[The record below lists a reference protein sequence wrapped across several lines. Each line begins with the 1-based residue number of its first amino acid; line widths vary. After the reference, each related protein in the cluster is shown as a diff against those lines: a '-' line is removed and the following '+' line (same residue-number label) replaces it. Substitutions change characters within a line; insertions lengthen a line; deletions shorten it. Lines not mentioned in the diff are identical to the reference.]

1 MVSFTIPIFP
11 FSGAEIR
18 LPCSQSTLKTPTG
31 CRIYWGWPMMVN
43 YQNKNCSVQHCW
55 KLNQLVILMICNQL
69 IKLINQKSI
78 FPVTLVDNR
87 EACPS
92 AAENNLMSS
101 AIKWSSNMTKGER
114 IINQGEAEAV
124 RILTSKK
131 IEKNNF
137 DSLDQNMKL
146 KLINTNFTAT
156 QTLGKVFTF
165 LVSISEWCWVE
176 KKTYFMFL

>member
-1 MVSFTIPIFP
+1 
-11 FSGAEIR
+11 
-18 LPCSQSTLKTPTG
+18 
-31 CRIYWGWPMMVN
+31 
-43 YQNKNCSVQHCW
+43 
-55 KLNQLVILMICNQL
+55 
-69 IKLINQKSI
+69 
-78 FPVTLVDNR
+78 
-87 EACPS
+87 
-92 AAENNLMSS
+92 
-101 AIKWSSNMTKGER
+101 MTKGER

-165 LVSISEWCWVE
+165 LVSISE
-176 KKTYFMFL
+176 